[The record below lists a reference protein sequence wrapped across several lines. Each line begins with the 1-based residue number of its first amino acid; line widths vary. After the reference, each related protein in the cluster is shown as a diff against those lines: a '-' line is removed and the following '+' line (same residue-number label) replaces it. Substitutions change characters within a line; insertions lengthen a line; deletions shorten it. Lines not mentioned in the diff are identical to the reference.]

1 MAEPALI
8 NEDELLVT
16 AVVGEV
22 TSPSMGTNPYEVG
35 ADGVP
40 VVPVGA
46 GGVCYNVKVGM
57 SALGWAGDQV
67 EPGVSIANEVGPA
80 NDALNV
86 FACVGNRAV
95 VHSGAAATAE
105 GVVVG
110 KHEAFMGYK
119 HVLVHVDDAALERV
133 VPGDRFL
140 VRAHGRGMRV
150 DGLPQVA
157 CHSLGLALWRAW
169 APQLSTGRL
178 ALRVTRVLPPEV
190 MGMGSGRMSAAT
202 SVALQR
208 GVPVSESEDSLEGLR
223 LGDLVAVRDW
233 DATFYT
239 GYREGALTVGVVA
252 CGDSPIL
259 GNGPGM
265 TLLVSAPDGAI
276 VPEIDSEA
284 NIADLLRLM

>member
-1 MAEPALI
+1 MSEAARI

-16 AVVGEV
+16 AVVGRA
-22 TSPSMGTNPYEVG
+22 TSPSMTVNPYEVG
-35 ADGVP
+35 AEGNP

-46 GGVCYNVKVGM
+46 GGICLNVHVGM
-57 SALGWAGDQV
+57 DALGWAGDQV
-67 EPGVSIANEVGPA
+67 EPGVSIANEAGPA
-80 NDALNV
+80 NEALNV

-95 VHSGAAATAE
+95 VRSGDAAGAA
-105 GVVVG
+105 GVVTG

-119 HVLVHVDDAALERV
+119 HVLVHLDGSALEQV
-133 VPGDRFL
+133 VPGDTFV

-157 CHSLGLALWRAW
+157 CHSLSPELWRAW
-169 APQLSTGRL
+169 APLVEGGRL
-178 ALRVTRVLPPEV
+178 AVRVTRVLPPEV
-190 MGMGSGRMSAAT
+190 MGMGTGRVSAVT

-208 GVPVSESEDSLEGLR
+208 GVPGGELDGLR

-233 DATFYT
+233 DATYYT

-252 CGDSPIL
+252 SGDSPIL

-265 TLLVSAPDGAI
+265 TLLVSAPDGSLA
-276 VPEIDSEA
+276 PEQDADA
-284 NIADLLRLM
+284 NVAGLLGLA

>member
-1 MAEPALI
+1 VTDLARI

-22 TSPSMGTNPYEVG
+22 TSPSMAVNPYEVG
-35 ADGVP
+35 AGGEP

-57 SALGWAGDQV
+57 DALGWAGDQV
-67 EPGVSIANEVGPA
+67 EPGVSIANPAGPA
-80 NDALNV
+80 NEALNV
-86 FACVGNRAV
+86 FACVGNRV
-95 VHSGAAATAE
+95 RVRSGDAAGVE
-105 GVVVG
+105 GIVTG

-119 HVLVHVDDAALERV
+119 HVLVHVDDGALARL
-133 VPGDRFL
+133 VPGDTL
-140 VRAHGRGMRV
+140 VVRAHGRGMRV

-157 CHSLGLALWRAW
+157 CHSLAPELWQAW
-169 APQLSTGRL
+169 APSLDDGRL
-178 ALRVTRVLPPEV
+178 VLRVTRVLPPEV
-190 MGMGSGRMSAAT
+190 MGMGTGRVSAVT

-208 GVPVSESEDSLEGLR
+208 GVPDGDLEGLR

-233 DATFYT
+233 DATYYT
-239 GYREGALTVGVVA
+239 GYRKGALTVGVVA

-265 TLLVSAPDGAI
+265 TLLASAPDGAL
-276 VPEIDSEA
+276 VPEADGDA
-284 NIADLLRLM
+284 NIAGLLGLS